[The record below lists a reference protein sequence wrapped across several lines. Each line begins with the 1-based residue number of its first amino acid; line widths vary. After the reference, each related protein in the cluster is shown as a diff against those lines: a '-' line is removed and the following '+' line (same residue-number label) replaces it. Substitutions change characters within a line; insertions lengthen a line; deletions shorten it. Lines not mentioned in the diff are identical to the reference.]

1 MRICFRPHAALGV
14 TMKRIFSVGI
24 AVAAIDLLIPAL
36 LWASGEAAGNLVVVA
51 DTRRVSSGILRY
63 IADLYNTSPWVFACW
78 AVVLT
83 AFYGF
88 VLGFLMDKIMM
99 RTGLDLKSRKILEH

>member
-1 MRICFRPHAALGV
+1 MR
-14 TMKRIFSVGI
+14 RIFSVLM
-24 AVAAIDLLIPAL
+24 AFAATDLLIPVL
-36 LWASGEAAGNLVVVA
+36 LWAGGEAATNLVVVA

-63 IADLYNTSPWVFACW
+63 FADLYNTNLWLFACW

-83 AFYGF
+83 ALYGCF
-88 VLGFLMDKIMM
+88 LGFLMDFIMS